1 MLIKKRYS
9 FDISKTSCLHHFNTT
24 APARNPIERA
34 FSHYK
39 LMVQF
44 GHEDLSFED
53 AIKKESERISNE
65 KEKITKGLYS
75 FTHQH
80 HTYTL

>member
-1 MLIKKRYS
+1 
-9 FDISKTSCLHHFNTT
+9 
-24 APARNPIERA
+24 
-34 FSHYK
+34 
-39 LMVQF
+39 MVQF

-80 HTYTL
+80 HTYLSREKYLEQLKRYFDLFPKEHSLIIHSRPLAQLLTKRVV